1 MQDSHYLI
9 TDITTNNQ
17 KTKISTKR
25 ETEIKIELIREIHP
39 PLFLSLSLGGGG
51 KGSLFPAHGP
61 RGNNPRGPN

>member
-9 TDITTNNQ
+9 TDITTKNQ

-25 ETEIKIELIREIHP
+25 ETKIKIELITEIHP
-39 PLFLSLSLGGGG
+39 TLFFSLSLGGGG

-61 RGNNPRGPN
+61 RGNNPRGPY